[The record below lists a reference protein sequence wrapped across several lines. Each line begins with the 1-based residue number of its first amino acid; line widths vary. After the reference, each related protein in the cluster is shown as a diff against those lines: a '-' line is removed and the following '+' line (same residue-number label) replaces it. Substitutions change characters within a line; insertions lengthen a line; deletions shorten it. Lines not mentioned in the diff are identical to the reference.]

1 MTTTVE
7 SERERTDLLSQLLT
21 DGDHAGLARLLKDTH
36 PADIAE
42 FLDQLDDE
50 GRRMTVFDQLPAPQA
65 AEVVR
70 KLSETTRGWL
80 FDQLPDSRLSAL
92 VEGLDTDDATD
103 LLGELPEQRRQMLLV
118 RASPETRRDVED
130 LLAYPED
137 SAGGIMKTEVAAVNS
152 GITIAEVTEYIR
164 QHADGFHDVY
174 NVFVTDGQGHLK
186 GFVPLRDLILAR
198 ADSRVDDTMNSDVV
212 SVHANV
218 DQEEVAHLFE
228 KYELVSIPVLDTQDR
243 LIGRITIDDIVDVI
257 EEEATEDILRLAG
270 VGSEPIGSTKT
281 IDAIRARL
289 PWLGL
294 NLVTATLSAAAIALF
309 EGTIESLAIA
319 AAFMT
324 IVASQG
330 GNAGVQTM
338 TLIVRGLA
346 LGEVGEQQ
354 VFRILRREILVALGN
369 GAILG
374 TVAASVVYLWR
385 GNLELS
391 LVLGAAMVVNL
402 LVAAALGSSVP
413 ILLKAMRIDPA
424 VSSSVLVTAGTD
436 ILGFF
441 IFLGLLSLVI

>member
-1 MTTTVE
+1 MTTTAE
-7 SERERTDLLSQLLT
+7 NERKRTDLFDQLLA
-21 DGDHAGLARLLKDTH
+21 DGDHAGLSRLLKNTH

-50 GRRMTVFDQLPAPQA
+50 SPRMTVFDQLPAPQA

-103 LLGELPEQRRQMLLV
+103 LLGELPAQRRQMLLV

-137 SAGGIMKTEVAAVNS
+137 SAGGIMKTEVAAVTS

-164 QHADGFHDVY
+164 QHADGFHDVH

-198 ADSRVDDTMNSDVV
+198 ADSCVDDTMDSDVV
-212 SVHANV
+212 SVHADV

-294 NLVTATLSAAAIALF
+294 NLVTATLSAAAISLF

-354 VFRILRREILVALGN
+354 AFRILRREILVALGN

-385 GNLELS
+385 GNLKLS

-441 IFLGLLSLVI
+441 IFLGLLSMVI